1 MKAIE
6 INNNVPKDKRGQNQ
20 NIKFHVVDKE
30 IMNACGFGLTY
41 GEWIMCIGL
50 TDTISFN
57 LKISDDEEIGI
68 INILDD
74 DFLQPYDFQGM
85 ILDKGDKAPSLA
97 KKVQN
102 KVYMI
107 KNDDSN
113 LEYAVGSFE
122 NNNFN
127 IKYIELK

>member
-1 MKAIE
+1 MKVIE
-6 INNNVPKDKRGQNQ
+6 INDDVPKDKRGQNK

-30 IMNACGFGLTY
+30 TMNDCGFGLTY

-57 LKISDDEEIGI
+57 LKIGNDEEVGI

-74 DFLQPYDFQGM
+74 DFLQPYDFQAM
-85 ILDKGDKAPSLA
+85 IIKDGNKAPSLA

-102 KVYMI
+102 DVYMI
-107 KNDDSN
+107 MCN
-113 LEYAVGSFE
+113 LSANGIISGW
-122 NNNFN
+122 N
-127 IKYIELK
+127 IGDYI

>member
-1 MKAIE
+1 MKTIE
-6 INNNVPKDKRGQNQ
+6 INDNVPKDERGQNK

-30 IMNACGFGLTY
+30 IMNTCGFGLTY

-107 KNDDSN
+107 MCYLSANGIIS
-113 LEYAVGSFE
+113 GW
-122 NNNFN
+122 N
-127 IKYIELK
+127 IGDYI

>member
-6 INNNVPKDKRGQNQ
+6 INDNVPKDERGQNK

-30 IMNACGFGLTY
+30 TMNDCGFGLTY

-57 LKISDDEEIGI
+57 LKISNDEEIGI
-68 INILDD
+68 IDILDD

-85 ILDKGDKAPSLA
+85 ILDKGDKASSLA

-107 KNDDSN
+107 MCN
-113 LEYAVGSFE
+113 LSANGIISGW
-122 NNNFN
+122 N
-127 IKYIELK
+127 IGDYI

>member
-6 INNNVPKDKRGQNQ
+6 INDNVPKDKRGQNQ

-30 IMNACGFGLTY
+30 TMNDCGFGLTY
-41 GEWIMCIGL
+41 GEWIMCIEL

-68 INILDD
+68 IDILDD

-85 ILDKGDKAPSLA
+85 ILDKGDKAPSLT

-107 KNDDSN
+107 MCYLSANGIIS
-113 LEYAVGSFE
+113 GW
-122 NNNFN
+122 N
-127 IKYIELK
+127 IGDYI